1 MPAQQSPN
9 PARSLEGFPE
19 AMLEQGSEVYRS
31 HAIRHGAGFYAS
43 GEGGRFNLEPPR
55 GTLYVATDLDT
66 AVREKVREAVV
77 STGVV
82 SRRFAAAFEVATLSA
97 PATTH
102 AADAAHSAA
111 SRYGVTRELGTMDD
125 YAITRA
131 WAAAFDSFGYGGI
144 RYGSRFTTGPA
155 NAWAIYGTAGEC
167 PVEVLKLTTGVDACT
182 QAGIRVADPIPGIGS
197 VTLG

>member
-9 PARSLEGFPE
+9 LARSFKGFPE
-19 AMLEQGSEVYRS
+19 AVLEQGSEVYRS

-66 AVREKVREAVV
+66 AVREKVRDAVV
-77 STGVV
+77 TTGVV
-82 SRRFAAAFEVATLSA
+82 SRRFAAAFEVAILSA
-97 PATTH
+97 PETTR
-102 AADAAHSAA
+102 AADVADRAA

-125 YAITRA
+125 YTITRA
-131 WAAAFDSFGYGGI
+131 WASAFDSFGYGGI

-155 NAWAIYGTAGEC
+155 NAWAIYGTAGEY
-167 PVEVLKLTTGVDACT
+167 PVEVLKRTTGVDACA
-182 QAGIRVADPIPGIGS
+182 QVGIRVADLIPGIGS
-197 VTLG
+197 ITLS